1 MNEFRISCPHCRR
14 KIDFLEDKLGQFIH
28 CPTCGLKVGL
38 DASAAK
44 PITPN
49 AGRARFDN
57 RFWVG
62 ATLVAAL
69 LIGCVVLAV
78 TQHHRATP
86 ASGAS
91 VSGSNSLL
99 TLDQIEKNSYWTN
112 FAFTRMKI
120 DRTDFGGA
128 WGATVSF
135 GLKNNGD
142 RAVTGLKITVSF
154 VDTNGAVCH
163 QEPIAAFSDQTNAPM
178 LPGQSWGSDPD
189 NPYTITVLPD
199 SWQGG
204 YDYIKVTDVQF
215 LK

>member
-1 MNEFRISCPHCRR
+1 MNEFRISCPHCLR
-14 KIDFLEDKLGQFIH
+14 KIEFLEDKLGQSIH
-28 CPTCGLKVGL
+28 CPACGLKVSL

-49 AGRARFDN
+49 AGRARFN
-57 RFWVG
+57 NGSLAG
-62 ATLVAAL
+62 AALVAAL
-69 LIGCVVLAV
+69 LIGCVVLDV
-78 TQHHRATP
+78 TQHHQP
-86 ASGAS
+86 APVSGTS
-91 VSGSNSLL
+91 VSGTNSLL
-99 TLDQIEKNSYWTN
+99 TLDQIEMNSYWTN

-120 DRTDFGGA
+120 DRTDFSGV

-142 RAVTGLKITVSF
+142 RAVTGIKITVSF
-154 VDTNGAVCH
+154 LDTNGAVCH
-163 QEPIAAFSDQTNAPM
+163 QEPIVAFSDQTNAPM

-189 NPYTITVLPD
+189 NPYTVIGLPD

-204 YDYIKVTDVQF
+204 YDSAQVTDVQF

>member
-28 CPTCGLKVGL
+28 CPACGLKVGL
-38 DASAAK
+38 YASSAK
-44 PITPN
+44 PITPR
-49 AGRARFDN
+49 AGRARFKSG
-57 RFWVG
+57 FLAG
-62 ATLVAAL
+62 TALVAAL

-78 TQHHRATP
+78 TQHRRAAS
-86 ASGAS
+86 ASGTS
-91 VSGSNSLL
+91 VSGTNNLL

-128 WGATVSF
+128 LGATVSF

-142 RAVTGLKITVSF
+142 RAVTGIKVTVSF
-154 VDTNGAVCH
+154 MDTNGVVCH

-189 NPYTITVLPD
+189 NPYTIMGLPD

-204 YDYIKVTDVQF
+204 YDYAQVTDVQF